1 MPRNVLIKN
10 RKASYDYFF
19 IEEYTAGIQLLGT
32 EVKSIAEGKVSLV
45 DSFCYFDNNELYV
58 KDLNISSVKNFSH
71 DPLRVKKLLLNRK
84 ELNKLQKNLD
94 KGITIIPVNIF
105 SNNKGRIKIKI
116 ALAKGKKDYDKRNSI
131 KEREASIEIRK
142 YIK

>member
-1 MPRNVLIKN
+1 VPRNVLIKN